1 MRSRELTWKTE
12 SKTIYLHS
20 CCQVF
25 AENVKIKR
33 ASKNAGEISHVKHV
47 YDLFELKD
55 PFTHQQGT
63 YMPRTLK
70 FMRTCYPK
78 QKVDPIIMLCIG
90 KIFAT
95 THLETMQT
103 LPPEF
108 EDDLMQL
115 LRSLG
120 SAKRIQETASR
131 SI

>member
-1 MRSRELTWKTE
+1 
-12 SKTIYLHS
+12 
-20 CCQVF
+20 
-25 AENVKIKR
+25 
-33 ASKNAGEISHVKHV
+33 
-47 YDLFELKD
+47 
-55 PFTHQQGT
+55 
-63 YMPRTLK
+63 MPRTLK

-120 SAKRIQETASR
+120 SAKRIQELIKASYKKHFGGKAADPIMVYSGLVNFINR
-131 SI
+131 KSTKGWMLGAPNTTWPMKEEEFNV